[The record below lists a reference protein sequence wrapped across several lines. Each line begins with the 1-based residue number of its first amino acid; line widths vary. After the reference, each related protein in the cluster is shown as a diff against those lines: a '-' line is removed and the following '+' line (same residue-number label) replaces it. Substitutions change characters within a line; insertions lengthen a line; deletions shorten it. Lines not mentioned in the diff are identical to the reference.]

1 MGKAA
6 EKIKSNKSAKDF
18 ACMNTELKAKLT
30 SISKNI
36 DRNAK
41 KLGLID
47 IEIAKSN
54 AKVES
59 LKAKA
64 GLGSKRGSA
73 IAKKGGTIYSE
84 PKP

>member
-1 MGKAA
+1 MKLAKMSKAA
-6 EKIKSNKSAKDF
+6 EKIKRDRNKSAKDF
-18 ACMNTELKAKLT
+18 ARMNTELKAKLT

-47 IEIAKSN
+47 IEIAKSK

-64 GLGSKRGSA
+64 VL
-73 IAKKGGTIYSE
+73 ICLN
-84 PKP
+84 